1 MRLKTFYAKTMT
13 EAMNMVRDA
22 LGEDAIIVATREEQ
36 GGRRVRVTA
45 AVDDMEAGDVL
56 ADKAIHFEFDKYLQ
70 STTEKPV
77 SRAITA
83 EKPVPTKHD
92 WLAYDEEEEEGG
104 VAEILSEVLL
114 RHAVSNE
121 VMDTI
126 VTAAMLVGGEDP
138 RRVMAQSLAS
148 LFKFTTGLGED
159 RPLILVGSPGSG
171 KTLAAAKLAAQW
183 AMSGERVCVI
193 TTDGV
198 RAGAIEQLK
207 AFTRILSTPLHAVKT
222 PSEMVATIN
231 AARGDGATRI
241 IIDTGGGNPFDTE
254 DMRTLT
260 KFLQAMPMDAA
271 LVMPGGIDADESAE
285 IARIY
290 AILGVSVILPSRLD
304 IARRLGGIL
313 AAAHKGGMAFAIA
326 SASAGVAD
334 GMVKLSP
341 AKLADILMPNNKKD
355 TKNRG
360 VSQ

>member
-56 ADKAIHFEFDKYLQ
+56 ADKAIHFEFGKYLK
-70 STTEKPV
+70 STSEASIEKP
-77 SRAITA
+77 S
-83 EKPVPTKHD
+83 PQKHD
-92 WLAYDEEEEEGG
+92 WLAYDEEEENGG
-104 VAEILSEVLL
+104 VAETLSEVLL
-114 RHAVSNE
+114 RHAASTE

-138 RRVMAQSLAS
+138 RRVLAQSLAS
-148 LFKFTTGLGED
+148 LFKFTSGLGEQ
-159 RPLILVGSPGSG
+159 RPLILVGSPGGG
-171 KTLAAAKLAAQW
+171 KTLATAKIAAQW
-183 AMSGERVCVI
+183 AMRGEKVCVI

-207 AFTRILSTPLHAVKT
+207 AFTRIMNTPLHAVKT

-231 AARGDGATRI
+231 AARADGATRI
-241 IIDTGGGNPFDTE
+241 IIDTGGGNPFDPE

-260 KFLQAMPMDAA
+260 KFLQALPMDAA
-271 LVMPGGIDADESAE
+271 LVLPGGIDADESAE

-304 IARRLGGIL
+304 IARRLGGVL
-313 AAAHKGGMAFAIA
+313 AAAHKGGMSFALA
-326 SASAGVAD
+326 STSAGVAD
-334 GMVKLSP
+334 GMVKLTP
-341 AKLADILMPNNKKD
+341 MILADILMPNNKKD
-355 TKNRG
+355 TQNRG